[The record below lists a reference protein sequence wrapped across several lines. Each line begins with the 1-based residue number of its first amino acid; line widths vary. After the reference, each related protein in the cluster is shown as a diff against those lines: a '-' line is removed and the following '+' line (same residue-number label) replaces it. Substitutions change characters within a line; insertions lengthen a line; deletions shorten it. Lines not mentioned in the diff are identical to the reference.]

1 MRCCSN
7 IYALKKLVP
16 LQPFGKFYR
25 HYDTEI
31 GRNRPTALDID
42 LGAIRFR
49 LNTREGFL
57 NREYRVAAVTM
68 AAEEVTQIG
77 RLLNQTLS
85 SDADAIRSATGTL
98 DRLSLTPNVPFYLLS
113 ISAGGENQ
121 GQKIAAA
128 TYLKNLTRRNIDS
141 TGASP
146 SNVSKEFKEQLIQAL
161 LQVELSVLKILV
173 EVFRAIAVADFVKQ
187 NLWPELVP
195 NLQSA
200 IQNSHLINS
209 SNSKWNTLNAL
220 IVLHSLLRPF
230 QYFLNPKVAKEPVP
244 APLELIAQEILVP
257 LLAVFHQF
265 VEKVLAIHDR
275 AELETEKVLLTI
287 CKCLHFAVRSYMPST
302 LAPLLPSFCWDL
314 ISILGSLNFEYMV
327 VQEDEYLTRLKTGK
341 RSLLIFS
348 ALVTRHRKHSD
359 KLMPEIIN
367 CVLNIVKFSKNTS
380 NFPSPSERLLSL
392 GFDVISNVLETGPG
406 WRLVSPHFTTLLEYA
421 IFPAL
426 VMNEKDISEWEEDP
440 DEYIRKNLPSDMDEI
455 CGWRED
461 LFTARKSAVN
471 LLGVISMS
479 KGPPMETAPDSL
491 PASSKRKKGQKN
503 KRSYQRRPMGEL
515 LVLPFLSKFP
525 IPTDSNVSQKKIL
538 NDYFGI
544 LMAYGG
550 LQDFLR
556 EQEPGYVTTL
566 VRTRILPLY
575 AVAVSLPYLVASAN
589 WVLGE
594 LGSCLPEEMSADVY
608 SQLLMALV
616 MPDKQDTSCYPV
628 RVSAA
633 GAITTL
639 LDNDYMPP
647 DFLPILQVIVSN
659 IGNNESESS
668 ILFQLLSSIMEAGDE
683 KVAVHI
689 PHIVSTLVGPVSN
702 WLTNNVEP
710 WPQVVER
717 AIAALAVMSQTWED
731 SRPEESESDESR
743 EKWAAGHVAIGRA
756 FAALLQQAWLTPL
769 HTPDQQDQHSA
780 PSSYVEDLST
790 LLQSVILSID
800 GSHMIQELK
809 VSELLSVWAEMIA
822 EWHAWEE
829 SEDLSIFDVI
839 KEIVNLDCRYR
850 LKNFIV
856 KEVPPAPAPPVPER
870 SIVEGIGTFISEAIK
885 QYPSAT
891 LRACSC
897 VHILLHCPTSS
908 LETEGVKQSLAIAFS
923 RAAFSRFVEV
933 QSTPDSLWKPL
944 LLAISSCYL
953 CFPDI
958 IEGILEKGEQ
968 GGITI
973 WASALCH
980 VSNKS
985 FEAGLTAES
994 EMKLI
999 VMVFARLIEQLL
1011 KQGKPGDDAIQNCF
1025 TSLLE
1030 VLVRLKEAQLGKED
1044 EQEAD
1049 EAENDDEDE
1058 GEDSDN
1064 DDSEDYD
1071 EDSEAEEYEETEE
1084 EFLNRYAK
1092 AAEALEN
1099 GSIIEEGDVEDQ
1111 ELELELGQL
1120 TDVDEHKVVLSL
1132 IEKYHHV
1139 LIEGQVLLPELVMNF
1154 VSTFPGYGLY
1164 FKQHR

>member
-1 MRCCSN
+1 
-7 IYALKKLVP
+7 
-16 LQPFGKFYR
+16 
-25 HYDTEI
+25 
-31 GRNRPTALDID
+31 
-42 LGAIRFR
+42 
-49 LNTREGFL
+49 
-57 NREYRVAAVTM
+57 M
-68 AAEEVTQIG
+68 AEVTHIAH
-77 RLLNQTLS
+77 LLNQTLS
-85 SDADAIRSATGTL
+85 PDANAVRAATDAL
-98 DRLSLTPNVPFYLLS
+98 DRLSLTPHFPFYLLS
-113 ISAGGENQ
+113 ISTGGENQ

-141 TGASP
+141 NGATP
-146 SNVSKEFKEQLIQAL
+146 SNVSNEFKEQLMQAL
-161 LQVELSVLKILV
+161 LQVELPVLKILV
-173 EVFRAIAVADFVKQ
+173 EVFRAVAVADFVK
-187 NLWPELVP
+187 NSLWPELVP

-200 IQNSHLINS
+200 IQNSHLINV
-209 SNSKWNTLNAL
+209 SNSKWNTINAL
-220 IVLHSLLRPF
+220 IVLHALLRPF

-244 APLELIAQEILVP
+244 PQLELISKEILVP

-265 VEKVLAIHDR
+265 VEKALANYDTV
-275 AELETEKVLLTI
+275 ETETEKVLLTI

-302 LAPLLPSFCWDL
+302 LAPLLPSFCQDL
-314 ISILGSLNFEYMV
+314 RSILGSLSFDCGV
-327 VQEDEYLTRLKTGK
+327 TQEDGYLTRLKTGK

-367 CVLNIVKFSKNTS
+367 CALNIVKFSKNTS
-380 NFPSPSERLLSL
+380 KLPFLSERLLSL

-406 WRLVSPHFTTLLEYA
+406 WRLVSPHFTPLLESA

-426 VMNEKDISEWEEDP
+426 VLNEKDVSEWEEDA
-440 DEYIRKNLPSDMDEI
+440 DEYIRKNLPSDIDEI

-479 KGPPMETAPDSL
+479 KGPPMETSTDSSS
-491 PASSKRKKGQKN
+491 ASAKRKKGQKN
-503 KRSYQRRPMGEL
+503 KRSNQRRSMGEL

-525 IPTDSNVSQKKIL
+525 IPSDSNVSQKKIL
-538 NDYFGI
+538 NDYFGV

-556 EQEPGYVTTL
+556 EQESGYVTTL

-575 AVAVSLPYLVASAN
+575 TVAVSQPYLVASAN

-647 DFLPILQVIVSN
+647 DFLPLLQVIVSN
-659 IGNNESESS
+659 IGNDESESS

-689 PHIVSTLVGPVSN
+689 PHIVSSLVGSISK
-702 WLTNNVEP
+702 WLTANLEP

-717 AIAALAVMSQTWED
+717 AVAALAVMGQTWEN
-731 SRPEESESDESR
+731 SKPEESESNDSR
-743 EKWAAGHVAIGRA
+743 EKWAAGQVTMGRA
-756 FAALLQQAWLTPL
+756 FAALLHQAWLTSPC
-769 HTPDQQDQHSA
+769 
-780 PSSYVEDLST
+780 T
-790 LLQSVILSID
+790 LSVILSID
-800 GSHMIQELK
+800 GNHMVQELK

-839 KEIVNLDCRYR
+839 KEIVNLDSRYR
-850 LKNFIV
+850 LKNFLV
-856 KEVPPAPAPPVPER
+856 KEMPPPPAPPVPER
-870 SIVEGIGTFISEAIK
+870 SIIEGIGSFISEAIK
-885 QYPSAT
+885 QYPSPT

-897 VHILLHCPTSS
+897 VHILLHCPMYS
-908 LETEGVKQSLAIAFS
+908 LDTEGVKQSLAIAFT
-923 RAAFSRFVEV
+923 RAAFSRFLEV
-933 QSTPDSLWKPL
+933 HSTPNSLWKSL

-953 CFPDI
+953 CYPDI
-958 IEGILEKGEQ
+958 VEGILEKGEE

-980 VSNKS
+980 VSNSS
-985 FEAGLTAES
+985 FEAGLTTES
-994 EMKLI
+994 EMKLT
-999 VMVFARLIEQLL
+999 VMTLAQLIEQLL
-1011 KQGKPGDDAIQNCF
+1011 KQGKSCGDSIRNCF

-1030 VLVRLKEAQLGKED
+1030 
-1044 EQEAD
+1044 
-1049 EAENDDEDE
+1049 
-1058 GEDSDN
+1058 
-1064 DDSEDYD
+1064 DSEV
-1071 EDSEAEEYEETEE
+1071 EEYEETEE

-1099 GSIIEEGDVEDQ
+1099 GSIIEEGDDEDQ
-1111 ELELELGQL
+1111 ELEMELGQL
-1120 TDVDEHKVVLSL
+1120 HDVDEQKVVLSL
-1132 IEKYHHV
+1132 IDKYHHV
-1139 LIEGQVLLPELVMNF
+1139 LIQGHSLPSELVVNF
-1154 VSTFPGYGLY
+1154 LNAFPGYGLHFQQY
-1164 FKQHR
+1164 K